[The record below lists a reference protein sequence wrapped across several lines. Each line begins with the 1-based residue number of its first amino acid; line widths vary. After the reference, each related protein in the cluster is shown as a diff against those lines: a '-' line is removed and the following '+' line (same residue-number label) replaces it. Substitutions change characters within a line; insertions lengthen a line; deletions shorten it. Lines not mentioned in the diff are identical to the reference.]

1 MIKKH
6 RNKRDNRLAALA
18 LLTKIYQNP
27 KTTEDIS
34 AGLPIIGGRLDRD
47 LFARAAKRA
56 GLKASLQTRPLESI
70 PSSTLPVALELKENQ
85 VCLLMEMKQHTAKV
99 IFPGND
105 ETEQS
110 INRADL
116 EKEYSGFCFLIRP
129 TLEEKNIKAHWFW
142 SVINISRGVYF
153 EVLFAS
159 FLINFFALATPLFIM
174 NVYDRVIPNY
184 ALETLWVLVSGVGIV
199 LIFDLVMKSLR
210 GYFIDAAGKRA
221 DIILSANTFGR
232 VLGIKLSEK
241 PNRVGYFAN
250 NLQEFDSFREF
261 FTSTTLVA
269 LVDLPFVLLFIVIIF
284 SLGGALALI
293 PIVAIPTILLVGFLL
308 QRRLQHHVSAT
319 FKEGAEKNA
328 MLIEVLG
335 SIETVKGLVA
345 EGAMQ
350 QRWEKHNAQ
359 LATLGLRSRLLS
371 FAIINSTQI
380 IQQIATIAVVTS
392 GVYLIIAGNLSVGGL
407 IACTILTGRSLGP
420 MTQVAGI
427 ITRFHHSK
435 SAFSAID
442 KVMQLPV
449 ERPADKNFL
458 SRNNIGSE
466 IEFASVGFKYESQK
480 VSALENISLKIEEGE
495 KVAILG
501 RTGSG
506 KSTIQRLILGFYNA
520 TEGSIL
526 LGNTDINQIDPQE
539 IRKNIS
545 FVPQEVS
552 LFSGTIRQNITLGSP
567 LKKDEDMIIASEIA
581 SVSDF
586 IKKHPMGFD
595 LDVGE
600 RGSNLSGGQRQG
612 IGIARAL
619 FSGGETLIF
628 DEPTASMDNTSEK
641 IFIENFLPFIKNKT
655 LILITHKASM
665 LSLVDRIIVLDK
677 GKLVTDGPKDKVLEM
692 LLKNPSPNL

>member
-1 MIKKH
+1 MIKKN
-6 RNKRDNRLAALA
+6 RNKRDNRIATLA

-27 KTTEDIS
+27 KTPEDIS
-34 AGLPIIGGRLDRD
+34 AGLPIVGEELDRD
-47 LFARAAKRA
+47 LFVRAAQKA
-56 GLKASLQTRPLESI
+56 GLKASLQTRSLESI
-70 PSSTLPVALELKENQ
+70 PSSTLPVALELQENQ
-85 VCLLMEMKQHTAKV
+85 VCLLMEMEQDSARV

-105 ETEQS
+105 ETEQNIS
-110 INRADL
+110 RAEL
-116 EKEYSGFCFLIRP
+116 EKEYSGICFLIRP
-129 TLEEKNIKAHWFW
+129 TLEEKNTKPHWFW
-142 SVINISRGVYF
+142 SVINMSRGVYA

-210 GYFIDAAGKRA
+210 GYFIDVAGKRA
-221 DIILSANTFGR
+221 DIILSASTFSR
-232 VLGIKLSEK
+232 VLGIKLGEK

-284 SLGGALALI
+284 SLGGVLALV
-293 PIVAIPTILLVGFLL
+293 PIAAIPTMLLVGFLL
-308 QRRLQHHVSAT
+308 QRRLQSHVSAS

-345 EGAMQ
+345 EGSMQ

-359 LATLGLRSRLLS
+359 LARLGLRSRLLS
-371 FAIINSTQI
+371 FAIINSTQM

-392 GVYLIIAGNLSVGGL
+392 GVYLIIAGDLTVGGL

-449 ERPADKNFL
+449 ERPANKNFL
-458 SRNNIGSE
+458 SRNNIGSA
-466 IEFASVGFKYESQK
+466 IEFARVGFKYEGQQ
-480 VSALENISLKIEEGE
+480 VSALESVSFKIEEGE
-495 KVAILG
+495 RVAILG

-506 KSTIQRLILGFYNA
+506 KSTIQRLIMGFYNA

-526 LGNTDINQIDPQE
+526 LGNTDINQIDPQD

-552 LFSGTIRQNITLGSP
+552 LFSGTIRQNITIGSP
-567 LKKDEDMIIASEIA
+567 LKKDEDMLIAAEIA
-581 SVSDF
+581 GVSDF
-586 IKKHPMGFD
+586 INKHPMGFD

-600 RGSNLSGGQRQG
+600 RGANLSGGQRQG

-641 IFIENFLPFIKNKT
+641 NFVKNLLPFIKEKT

-665 LSLVDRIIVLDK
+665 LELADRIIILDR
-677 GKLVTDGPKDKVLEM
+677 GKLVTDGPKGKVLEM
-692 LLKNPSPNL
+692 LSETPHPD

>member
-1 MIKKH
+1 MIKKN
-6 RNKRDNRLAALA
+6 RNKRDNRIATLA

-27 KTTEDIS
+27 KTPEDIS
-34 AGLPIIGGRLDRD
+34 AGLPIVGEELDRD
-47 LFARAAKRA
+47 LFVRAAQKA
-56 GLKASLQTRPLESI
+56 GLKASLQTRSLESI
-70 PSSTLPVALELKENQ
+70 PSSTFPVALELQENQ
-85 VCLLMEMKQHTAKV
+85 VCILMEMEQDSAKV

-105 ETEQS
+105 ETEQNIS
-110 INRADL
+110 REEL
-116 EKEYSGFCFLIRP
+116 EKEYSGICFLIRP
-129 TLEEKNIKAHWFW
+129 TLEEKNTKPHWFW
-142 SVINISRGVYF
+142 SVINMSRGVYA

-210 GYFIDAAGKRA
+210 GYFIDVAGKRA
-221 DIILSANTFGR
+221 DIILSASTFSR
-232 VLGIKLSEK
+232 VLGIKLGEK

-284 SLGGALALI
+284 SLGGVLALV
-293 PIVAIPTILLVGFLL
+293 PIAAIPTMLLVGFLL
-308 QRRLQHHVSAT
+308 QRRLQSHVSAS

-345 EGAMQ
+345 EGSMQ

-359 LATLGLRSRLLS
+359 LARLGLRSRLLS
-371 FAIINSTQI
+371 FAIINSTQM

-392 GVYLIIAGNLSVGGL
+392 GVYLIIAGDLTVGGL

-449 ERPADKNFL
+449 ERPANKNFL
-458 SRNNIGSE
+458 SRNNIGSA
-466 IEFASVGFKYESQK
+466 IEFARVGFKYEGQQ
-480 VSALENISLKIEEGE
+480 VSALESVSFKIEEGE
-495 KVAILG
+495 RVAILG

-506 KSTIQRLILGFYNA
+506 KSTIQRLIMGFYNA

-526 LGNTDINQIDPQE
+526 LGNTDINQIDPQD

-552 LFSGTIRQNITLGSP
+552 LFSGTIRQNITIGSP
-567 LKKDEDMIIASEIA
+567 LKKDEDMLIASEIA
-581 SVSDF
+581 GVSDF
-586 IKKHPMGFD
+586 INKHPMGFD

-600 RGSNLSGGQRQG
+600 RGANLSGGQRQG

-641 IFIENFLPFIKNKT
+641 NFVKNLLPFIKEKT

-665 LSLVDRIIVLDK
+665 LELADRIIILDR
-677 GKLVTDGPKDKVLEM
+677 GKLVTDGPKGKVLEM
-692 LLKNPSPNL
+692 LSETPRLD

>member
-1 MIKKH
+1 MIKKN
-6 RNKRDNRLAALA
+6 RNKRDNRIATLA

-27 KTTEDIS
+27 KTPEDIS
-34 AGLPIIGGRLDRD
+34 AGLPIVGEELDRD
-47 LFARAAKRA
+47 LFVRAAQKA
-56 GLKASLQTRPLESI
+56 GLKASLQTRSLESI
-70 PSSTLPVALELKENQ
+70 PSSTLPVALELQENQ
-85 VCLLMEMKQHTAKV
+85 VCLLMEMEQDSARV

-105 ETEQS
+105 ETEQNIS
-110 INRADL
+110 RAEL
-116 EKEYSGFCFLIRP
+116 EKEYSGLCFLIRP
-129 TLEEKNIKAHWFW
+129 TLEEKNTKPHWFW
-142 SVINISRGVYF
+142 SVINMSRGVYA

-210 GYFIDAAGKRA
+210 GYFIDVAGKRA
-221 DIILSANTFGR
+221 DIILSASTFSR
-232 VLGIKLSEK
+232 VLGIKLGEK

-284 SLGGALALI
+284 SLGGVLALV
-293 PIVAIPTILLVGFLL
+293 PIAAIPTMLLVGFLL
-308 QRRLQHHVSAT
+308 QRRLQSHVSAS

-345 EGAMQ
+345 EGSMQ

-359 LATLGLRSRLLS
+359 LARLGLRSRLLS
-371 FAIINSTQI
+371 FAIINSTQM

-392 GVYLIIAGNLSVGGL
+392 GVYLIIAGDLTVGGL

-449 ERPADKNFL
+449 ERPANKNFL
-458 SRNNIGSE
+458 SRNNIGSA
-466 IEFASVGFKYESQK
+466 IEFARVGFKYEGQQ
-480 VSALENISLKIEEGE
+480 VSALESVSFKIEEGE
-495 KVAILG
+495 RVAILG

-506 KSTIQRLILGFYNA
+506 KSTIQRLIMGFYNA

-526 LGNTDINQIDPQE
+526 LGNTDINQIDPQD

-552 LFSGTIRQNITLGSP
+552 LFSGTIRQNITIGSP
-567 LKKDEDMIIASEIA
+567 LKKDEDMLIAAEIA
-581 SVSDF
+581 GVSDF
-586 IKKHPMGFD
+586 INKHPMGFD

-600 RGSNLSGGQRQG
+600 RGANLSGGQRQG

-641 IFIENFLPFIKNKT
+641 NFVKNLLPFIKEKT

-665 LSLVDRIIVLDK
+665 LELADRIIILDR
-677 GKLVTDGPKDKVLEM
+677 GKLVTDGPKGKVLEM
-692 LLKNPSPNL
+692 LSETPHPD